1 MANGT
6 LAASQIEMLSQS
18 GTGIMTIVPPA
29 TNTNRTL
36 TLPDSAGTIATV
48 GTSLTLATAVT
59 ASGTSVDFTGIP
71 SWVKRVTVMFSGVST
86 NGINIIVIKLGTAA
100 GVESSGYVVSRAMI
114 NGSNT
119 SDGLSSA
126 TTDYFIAGTGVSSA
140 AADTSRGA
148 LTISKVTGNTWVATG
163 IFFIN
168 GTTLRMIYTAGDKT
182 LAGDLTQ
189 VRVTTEAGLNTFD
202 AGTINI
208 MYEG

>member
-6 LAASQIEMLSQS
+6 LAASQLEMLSQS

-29 TNTNRTL
+29 TNTNQTL
-36 TLPDSAGTIATV
+36 TLPDSTGTVATL

-71 SWVKRVTVMFSGVST
+71 SWVKRITVVFSGVST
-86 NGINIIVIKLGTAA
+86 NGTNIIVIKLGTAA
-100 GVESSGYVVSRAMI
+100 GIESSGYVVSRAMI
-114 NGSNT
+114 NS
-119 SDGLSSA
+119 SDAADGLGA
-126 TTDYFIAGTGVSSA
+126 PETEYFIAGTGVSA
-140 AADTSRGA
+140 LATDTSRGA
-148 LTISKVTGNTWVATG
+148 LTINKITGNTWVATG

-168 GTTLRMIYTAGDKT
+168 GTTLRMLYTAGDKT